1 MFMLRGVRQEM
12 TVGLRA
18 GRSEAGSR
26 LAEEGEKLTMSN
38 EFAPRLEILQK
49 LADRLEQRRADLI
62 EAEGEDIGTPCSAVA
77 MEVDMAVEHLRT
89 MALEVPYVAGK
100 APYGTVAAILPYD
113 APPVMV
119 ARVGGAAI
127 LGGNRFR
134 FSCSSQTPR
143 VARLFQEIVAGLPG
157 FTAMVGLDNREF
169 GRQCVNDPEVRVFF
183 ISGGGEVGAAYE
195 KQALH
200 FDKLFFA
207 GPSGLPPV
215 ILFRDTDL
223 TKAVRFVVGRAFI
236 NGGQYCT
243 TLKRAYIHR
252 EIYDRVKKLILEQM
266 PEVRV
271 GDPRDPKTR
280 IGPIKVERTRKLLD
294 RALAALKDPHFLVP
308 PRRDGEWQGPF
319 LLSTAEPPD
328 TEMFG
333 PFLALIPVEG
343 DEAAV
348 AQVLASRYPFLVAWF
363 GSPPPG
369 AQDALAEKFGM
380 TYDNPEF
387 IFTPLRLPFGGKGE
401 SGWIIEN
408 RDGKLIKRDGA
419 FIYIAELVR

>member
-1 MFMLRGVRQEM
+1 
-12 TVGLRA
+12 
-18 GRSEAGSR
+18 
-26 LAEEGEKLTMSN
+26 MSN

-49 LADRLEQRRADLI
+49 LADRLEQNRDDLI
-62 EAEGEDIGTPCSAVA
+62 EAEAEDIGTPCTAVA
-77 MEVDMAVEHLRT
+77 MEVNMAVEHLRT
-89 MALEVPYVAGK
+89 MALEVPQVEGK

-127 LGGNRFR
+127 LGGNQFR

-143 VARLFQEIVAGLPG
+143 TAHLFKEVVAGLPN
-157 FTAMVGLDNREF
+157 FTAVVGMDNREF
-169 GRQCVNDPEVRVFF
+169 GRACVDNPQVRVFF
-183 ISGGGEVGAAYE
+183 ISGGGEVGAVYA
-195 KQALH
+195 KQAHH

-207 GPSGLPPV
+207 GPSGLPPA
-215 ILFRDTDL
+215 ILFKDADL
-223 TKAVRFVVGRAFI
+223 AQAARFVVGRAFV

-252 EIYDRVKKLILEQM
+252 EIYDRVKGLILAHM
-266 PEVRV
+266 REVQV
-271 GDPRDPKTR
+271 GDPRDPKTK
-280 IGPIKVERTRKLLD
+280 IGPIKVARTQKLLEL
-294 RALAALKDPHFLVP
+294 ALAALPEPRFLVP
-308 PRRDGEWQGPF
+308 PRRDGVWQGPF
-319 LLSTAEPPD
+319 LLETTEPPD

-333 PFLALIPVEG
+333 PFLALVPVTS

-348 AQVLASRYPFLVAWF
+348 AQVLRSRYPFLVAWF

-369 AQDALAEKFGM
+369 AKDALTKTFGM
-380 TYDNPEF
+380 TYDNPDF

-408 RDGKLIKRDGA
+408 RDGTLIKRDGA
-419 FIYIAELVR
+419 FIYSAELVRSEE

>member
-1 MFMLRGVRQEM
+1 MPAVAEAA
-12 TVGLRA
+12 T
-18 GRSEAGSR
+18 GRPLG
-26 LAEEGEKLTMSN
+26 AEEGEKLTMSN

-49 LADRLEQRRADLI
+49 LADRLEQRQDDLM
-62 EAEGEDIGTPCSAVA
+62 EAEAEDIGTPRSAVT
-77 MEVDMAVEHLRT
+77 MEVTMAVEHLRT
-89 MALEVPYVAGK
+89 MAQEVPLVAGK

-119 ARVGGAAI
+119 GRVGGAAV
-127 LGGNRFR
+127 LGGNQFR
-134 FSCSSQTPR
+134 FSCSSQTPLT
-143 VARLFQEIVAGLPG
+143 ARLFQEIVAGLPG
-157 FTAMVGLDNREF
+157 FTAVVGMDNREF
-169 GRQCVNDPEVRVFF
+169 GRACVDDPAVRVFF
-183 ISGGGEVGAAYE
+183 ISGGGEVGAIYE
-195 KQALH
+195 KQAHH

-207 GPSGLPPV
+207 GPSGLPPA
-215 ILFRDTDL
+215 ILFKDAPL
-223 TKAVRFVVGRAFI
+223 EAAVGFVVGRAFI

-252 EIYDRVKKLILEQM
+252 EIYDRVKEMILDRM

-294 RALAALKDPHFLVP
+294 RALAEFQDPHFLVP

-319 LLSTAEPPD
+319 LVETLAPPD

-333 PFLALIPVEG
+333 PFLALVKVES

-348 AQVLASRYPFLVAWF
+348 AQVLPSRYPFLVAWF

-369 AQDALAEKFGM
+369 AQEALTEKFGM
-380 TYDNPEF
+380 TYDNPKF

-408 RDGKLIKRDGA
+408 HRGRLTKRDGA
-419 FIYIAELVR
+419 FIYSAELVRGK